1 MSAAALIH
9 LSGRFD
15 LSVRRVL
22 QHASGKI
29 SAPGLLS
36 IESLFLGLA
45 THDCHLVHRKFK
57 AAQIRLDDLLVELAA
72 VHAVIADPCGVLT
85 VLQLA
90 ARLASDGAPINT
102 QHLLVAVFLEGT
114 NRVAAYARKAGIDL
128 QRFVLANFRY
138 IPKAAEV
145 LDASDCRW
153 PAPDPGA
160 ALVLSQV
167 LQAITGTTPLMPIP
181 GVSLRERIGQT
192 RPGLE
197 WLDLAVSLPGIAEE
211 TARGWLRK
219 LLPHQTKVYGA
230 AGYVEIASTL
240 LPARIY
246 RIYRS
251 GRRTDIFESGK
262 LAARSCFHLR
272 DTSFPETDRVIAE
285 YFLIRGDERSYL
297 RTANITQA

>member
-1 MSAAALIH
+1 VSAVSLTH
-9 LSGRFD
+9 LSGRVD

-29 SAPGLLS
+29 NAHGHLS
-36 IESLFLGLA
+36 IESLFLSLA

-57 AAQIRLDDLLVELAA
+57 DARLRLGDVLVELAA
-72 VHAVIADPCGVLT
+72 VHAVIGDTCGVLT

-90 ARLASDGAPINT
+90 GRLASDGAPINT

-114 NRVAAYARKAGIDL
+114 NRVAAHARKAGIDL

-153 PAPDPGA
+153 PAADPGA

-167 LQAITGTTPLMPIP
+167 LQAITGTTPLIP
-181 GVSLRERIGQT
+181 TPGASSRERIGQT

-197 WLDLAVSLPGIAEE
+197 RVDPAVPSQGMAEE

-219 LLPHQTKVYGA
+219 LLPHQAKVYGA

-240 LPARIY
+240 LPARSY

-272 DTSFPETDRVIAE
+272 DSSFPETDRVIAE

-297 RTANITQA
+297 RTANITRA